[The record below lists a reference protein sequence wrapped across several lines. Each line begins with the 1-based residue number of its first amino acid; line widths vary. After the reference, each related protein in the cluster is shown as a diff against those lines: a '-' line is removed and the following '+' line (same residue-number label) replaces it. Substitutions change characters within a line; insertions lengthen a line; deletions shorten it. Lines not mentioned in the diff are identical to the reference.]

1 MYSSRVSVSSPSP
14 SAPASLGQTQASS
27 VYDRLRRDLLTG
39 RLAPGQRLTARF
51 LMERYDAG
59 QTPLREALNRLSSE
73 GLVVSQDQ
81 RGFTVAS
88 VSIDELTELTE
99 TRCWVEEIAL
109 RRSMAATTPEWEE
122 TLVVLC
128 HRLLRTT
135 RSASD
140 EHYAENLEW
149 EGVHRSFH
157 RALLSMCG
165 SRTLR
170 AFCDQLADQL
180 YRYRQ
185 LSVQKIYPRR
195 NINDEHQ
202 SILAAI
208 LRNDADAAV
217 AALQSHYRAT
227 ASVILADLPHA
238 LDAAE
243 G

>member
-1 MYSSRVSVSSPSP
+1 M
-14 SAPASLGQTQASS
+14 GQTQASS

-39 RLAPGQRLTARF
+39 RLAPGQRLTARS
-51 LMERYDAG
+51 LMARYEAG

-73 GLVVSQDQ
+73 GLVVFQDQ
-81 RGFTVAS
+81 RGFTVATA
-88 VSIDELTELTE
+88 SIDELTELTE

-109 RRSMAATTPEWEE
+109 RRSMAASTPEWEE

-140 EHYAENLEW
+140 DHYAENLEW
-149 EGVHRSFH
+149 ETVHRSFH

-165 SRTLR
+165 SRPLR
-170 AFCDQLADQL
+170 TFCDQLADQL

-195 NINDEHQ
+195 NINEEHQ

-208 LRNDADAAV
+208 LKNDQDLAV
-217 AALQSHYRAT
+217 TVLQAHYRAT
-227 ASVILADLPHA
+227 ASVIMADLPPA
-238 LDAAE
+238 FDPKDT
-243 G
+243 